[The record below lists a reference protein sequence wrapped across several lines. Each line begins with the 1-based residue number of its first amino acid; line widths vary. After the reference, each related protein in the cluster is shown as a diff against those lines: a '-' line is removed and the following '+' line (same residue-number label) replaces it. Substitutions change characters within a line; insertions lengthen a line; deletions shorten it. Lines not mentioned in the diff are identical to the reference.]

1 MGCAPVST
9 ARLLS
14 RQMVSTDQGPYAAA
28 AAAAQERGITHPHP
42 LTQVVREGPVVEA
55 LLGKKRQLPE
65 P

>member
-14 RQMVSTDQGPYAAA
+14 RQMVSTDQGPYAA